1 MKNNKR
7 AAKIS
12 YEPEAD
18 VLMWEISKQPIDSA
32 KEIGNVI
39 VHFNKNQSPVLL
51 EILDASKFLS
61 KAKNLIAKNGKALP
75 QKTLMSVR

>member
-7 AAKIS
+7 APKIS

-39 VHFNKNQSPVLL
+39 VHFSKNQNPVLL

-61 KAKNLIAKNGKALP
+61 QAKNLVVKRSAPLHKTALG
-75 QKTLMSVR
+75 VR